1 MLFTTTSRGT
11 VIAAAAMLVL
21 ALVATFAEAKKKS
34 SFPVITGVKP
44 YIACDVCRELVAAA
58 AFWRDEVVAN
68 CTASGRKLTE
78 GEVYEKAVESLCNP
92 LTEGGDWLRRLDWQ
106 VDAAATSVTFAARSS
121 FGKCK
126 GKCYTGAEICR
137 DIVDSDDADD
147 FSGLLYSRAKAEKI
161 IKTVCAN
168 ACKAQRAAAK
178 KAASGGSVLRRDWGA
193 EQFEEIDEK
202 EKEIEEMMERMT
214 LDGKSGPGM
223 DVFSRD
229 EMKELRTAMDT
240 GDFDRV
246 QELDPTFSDMDEAD
260 FNMMRH
266 MAAAED
272 SVGSGGRSTLSGQR
286 NRHRDQ
292 QRPNLLRIKS
302 GNLPRQPLGGTRCVL
317 GGHRGGALTVGL
329 CRHIETAISIVVC
342 ERVGSVGVTASCRSA
357 TCRERCRTSTR
368 GTWLI

>member
-1 MLFTTTSRGT
+1 MVIVDRRSKDPNALLFFAEVSTAVANTSIMLFTTTSRGT
-11 VIAAAAMLVL
+11 ATAAAVLVL
-21 ALVATFAEAKKKS
+21 ALVATFSEAKKKS
-34 SFPVITGVKP
+34 SFPVITRVKP

-68 CTASGRKLTE
+68 CTTSGRKLTE

-178 KAASGGSVLRRDWGA
+178 KAASGRSVLRRDWGA

-272 SVGSGGRSTLSGQR
+272 DRAGSGAQVDPVGAEEPAPEPIEAEPAAHQE
-286 NRHRDQ
+286 
-292 QRPNLLRIKS
+292 
-302 GNLPRQPLGGTRCVL
+302 RQPPT
-317 GGHRGGALTVGL
+317 
-329 CRHIETAISIVVC
+329 
-342 ERVGSVGVTASCRSA
+342 TASWWDKVRAWWS
-357 TCRERCRTSTR
+357 
-368 GTWLI
+368 